1 MILQHKNFLYKFL
14 ERPFL
19 HIFFHSV
26 DFSGFSTLFFFH
38 FQDLGYESRVSNFQL
53 TTENSIHMLWIV
65 PQYFVITAGEI
76 MFSVTG
82 LEFSYSQSPES
93 MKSVLQAAW

>member
-1 MILQHKNFLYKFL
+1 MPVFQLFILC
-14 ERPFL
+14 
-19 HIFFHSV
+19 
-26 DFSGFSTLFFFH
+26 FFFL
-38 FQDLGYESRVSNFQL
+38 QDLGYESRVSNFQL